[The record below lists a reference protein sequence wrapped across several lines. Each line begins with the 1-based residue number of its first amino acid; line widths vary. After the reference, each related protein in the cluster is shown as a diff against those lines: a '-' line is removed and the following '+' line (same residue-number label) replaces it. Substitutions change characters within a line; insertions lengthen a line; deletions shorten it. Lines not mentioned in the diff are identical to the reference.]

1 MSAGSAA
8 GRMRATP
15 QPGIGG
21 CALPGPLIAEVTGS
35 RYAAAVTRL
44 VLERL
49 GMSGSSFS
57 PRLANLRSA
66 VVTGYSLTS
75 KGTFVRYPARVY
87 TMPAGGPW
95 LFLARARRSWARISG
110 TVLFC
115 IATVAGLGTLLAPEA
130 VVTKVFRAV
139 FWLIGLGAVVLLWR
153 RSATAFG
160 KGARP

>member
-8 GRMRATP
+8 RHMRATE

-21 CALPGPLIAEVTGS
+21 CALPRPLIADVTGS
-35 RYAAAVTRL
+35 RYAADTRL

-57 PRLANLRSA
+57 PRPANLRSA
-66 VVTGYSLTS
+66 VVTGSSLTS
-75 KGTFVRYPARVY
+75 NGTFVRYPARVY
-87 TMPAGGPW
+87 TMPAGGPR
-95 LFLARARRSWARISG
+95 LFLARARRNWARISG

-115 IATVAGLGTLLAPEA
+115 IAAVAGLGTLLAPEA
-130 VVTKVFRAV
+130 IVAKISRAV
-139 FWLIGLGAVVLLWR
+139 FWLIRLGAVALPWR
-153 RSATAFG
+153 RGSSIFC